1 MNINGR
7 QFTKAELLRRV
18 GDVAQLGGT
27 RHYTLAEGRGKGT
40 AAIDVRTG
48 SGLQFVV
55 LPDRGLDITQASF
68 KGMNLAYLTPNGE
81 AHPSFYEPA
90 GWGWLRTF
98 AGGLVTTCGLTYLGA
113 PGEDQGEQL
122 GLHGRYANS
131 PASRVCDRS
140 GWDGDTYRIEITGTV
155 EEATLFGDKLRLS
168 RTIETHLGA
177 KHLKLIDVVENFG
190 YKASPFTFLYHVNVG
205 YPVLDAPT
213 ELVVTADDTEPYDD
227 HSAQHMDDMLRF
239 GDPEPGFLEEN
250 YLHRMRAGADGLARA
265 AMINRELAEGIGLYL
280 EFTAATLPYLNEW
293 KMLGEGDYVVGV
305 EPCNA
310 PCANRAVLRERG
322 VLPVLEPG
330 ESRRMETEIG
340 ILEGAEAIDA
350 FLTRTT
356 A

>member
-1 MNINGR
+1 MNTSNR
-7 QFTKAELLRRV
+7 RLTKSELLRRV
-18 GDVAQLGGT
+18 GNIAQLGGT

-55 LPDRGLDITQASF
+55 VPDRGLDITQAAF
-68 KGMNLAYLTPNGE
+68 KGLNLAYLTPTGE
-81 AHPSFYEPA
+81 AHPAFYEPA

-98 AGGLVTTCGLTYLGA
+98 AGGLVTTCGLTCIGA

-131 PASRVCDRS
+131 PAARVCDRS
-140 GWDGDTYRIEITGTV
+140 GWDGDTYRIEITGIV

-177 KHLKLIDVVENFG
+177 TYLKLIDEVENFG
-190 YKASPFTFLYHVNVG
+190 FKPSPFTLLYHVNVG
-205 YPVLDAPT
+205 YPLLDAPT
-213 ELVVTADDTEPYDD
+213 ELVLAADETEPYDD
-227 HSAQHMDDMLRF
+227 HSARHMNDMFRF
-239 GDPEPGFLEEN
+239 GDPEPGFVEQN
-250 YLHRMRAGADGLARA
+250 FLHRMRPGDDGLARA
-265 AMINRELAEGIGLYL
+265 AMINRELAGGLGLYL
-280 EFTAATLPYLNEW
+280 EFSAATLPYLNEW

-322 VLPVLEPG
+322 VLPMLEPG
-330 ESRRMETEIG
+330 EARRMETKIG
-340 ILEGAEAIDA
+340 ILEGPEEIDV
-350 FLTRTT
+350 FVQGTT